1 MLKSGKNGENSTLV
15 LHIRAMHKSHDG
27 RIFSKHD
34 VCLTYEAPLA

>member
-1 MLKSGKNGENSTLV
+1 MGAKKWQKWTLV
-15 LHIRAMHKSHDG
+15 LHISRAMHKSHDV